1 MIDLFESKRLARA
14 QDKDEVFKRL
24 DVKKDSRYGFFQ
36 QMTDIYIFALALG
49 LKNRKRSKIIG
60 PTSESIHVSY
70 FTDEQKKFFDM
81 AVLYSEAGK
90 LESLDKAS
98 EDCVSEM
105 RKIIEEY
112 TNGGL
117 QIILDHIQ
125 VHPEDAF
132 NIVVRLIDRELK
144 DGLPED
150 IDEDISWA

>member
-1 MIDLFESKRLARA
+1 MVDLFEAKRLARA

-24 DVKKDSRYGFFQ
+24 DIKKDSRYGFFQ

-49 LKNRKRSKIIG
+49 LKNRKRSKIVG

-70 FTDEQKKFFDM
+70 FNDEQKKFFDM
-81 AVLYSEAGK
+81 AVLYTEAGR

-98 EDCVSEM
+98 EESVNEM
-105 RKIIEEY
+105 KKIIEEY
-112 TNGGL
+112 ANGGL
-117 QIILDHIQ
+117 QIILDNIQ

-132 NIVVRLIDRELK
+132 NIIVRLIDKQLK